1 MSITTVDSQLIHYE
15 VLGRGQ
21 PLVFLHG
28 WLGSWRY
35 WWPSMQALSTHYR
48 TFAFDLWGFGDS
60 SKNTN
65 AYTIDAYIEMVNQ
78 FIDKLGVARPVILVG
93 HGLGAVIALRY
104 TAENP
109 ENVARV
115 ATIAMP
121 VSGAYLNLSNRF
133 QSDDP
138 ATLMNRVLGKA
149 NRFDEIDSEVRKMDA
164 TAVSNALLQS
174 SKIDLTSDITSLTR
188 PLLMVYGA
196 QDSLV
201 KPPNGDHGF
210 LKQSINQR
218 FYVEI
223 ELCHHF
229 PMLQEKAKFNR
240 LLLDFNRASAD
251 LTELTPKEYWQ
262 RRIR

>member
-21 PLVFLHG
+21 PLIFIHG

-60 SKNTN
+60 SKNST
-65 AYTIDAYIEMVNQ
+65 AYNIDAYVEMVDQ

-93 HGLGAVIALRY
+93 HGLGGVVALRY
-104 TAENP
+104 TVKKP
-109 ENVARV
+109 KNVAKV

-121 VSGAYLNLSNRF
+121 VAGIYLNSRLQDGTPEAFVS
-133 QSDDP
+133 
-138 ATLMNRVLGKA
+138 RVMGKA
-149 NRFDEIDSEVRKMDA
+149 DSFDEIENEVRKMDE
-164 TAVSNALLQS
+164 TAVANAIQEASQL
-174 SKIDLTSDITSLTR
+174 DLISDITALTR
-188 PLLMVYGA
+188 PLMMVYGN
-196 QDSLV
+196 QDNLV
-201 KPPNGDHGF
+201 QPPNGDHSF
-210 LKQSINQR
+210 LKRSVNER
-218 FYVEI
+218 FYVEL

-251 LTELTPKEYWQ
+251 LTKLTPKEYWQ